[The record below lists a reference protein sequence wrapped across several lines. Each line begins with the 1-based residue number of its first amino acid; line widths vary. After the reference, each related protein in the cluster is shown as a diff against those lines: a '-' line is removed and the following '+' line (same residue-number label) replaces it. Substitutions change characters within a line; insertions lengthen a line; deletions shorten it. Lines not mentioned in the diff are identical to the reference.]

1 MTCRPHYLLK
11 SPIALLTTY
20 DRYRDRSKDKA
31 FYLVA
36 KPPKLMVSSSMDW
49 DTNWAFT
56 EKIATIKIQK
66 TEDVT
71 RIFII
76 LFNEIRHPE

>member
-1 MTCRPHYLLK
+1 M
-11 SPIALLTTY
+11 
-20 DRYRDRSKDKA
+20 
-31 FYLVA
+31 A

-49 DTNWAFT
+49 DTSWAFT
-56 EKIATIKIQK
+56 DKIAIIKIQK